1 VSVTLNATDRNGGTH
16 TVPWESD
23 QSLMEA
29 LRDNDL
35 PVLASCGGTASCS
48 TCHVFLPPEE
58 VERLGA
64 RSADESEL
72 LLDNEYYQ
80 PDRSRL
86 SCQVAFDERLD
97 GLTVE
102 LAPEE

>member
-1 VSVTLNATDRNGGTH
+1 VTVTVHAVDREGERH
-16 TVPWESD
+16 EVEWEEG
-23 QSLMEA
+23 QSLMEC

-48 TCHVFLPPEE
+48 TCHVYLECDVLPTLGERSRDE
-58 VERLGA
+58 VE
-64 RSADESEL
+64 L
-72 LLDNEYYQ
+72 LEDNDWYQ

-86 SCQVAFDERLD
+86 SCQIERSDRLD
-97 GLTVE
+97 GLVVE